1 MGMLVNIDNGGT
13 LTDICV
19 LKDKNVYKTK
29 TLTTPYDL
37 SKCFFEGLKSIS
49 TVIYG
54 EEDVAKLLMEVEH
67 IRYSTTQGTNAIVE
81 RKGPKLGL
89 ILNKGNA
96 DLAKRM
102 RKQDEDLF
110 DFLVGDRIVEVD
122 LADLGDETKAAD
134 TATVITRLTGMGA
147 NRLVVCFDAD
157 NAAISEAQF
166 KRLAFDIYPRHLL
179 GAVPILFASELV
191 DDVSADRRG
200 WTALTNSFLHP
211 AMESFLYNAENRLRE
226 YRTKNPLLI
235 FRNDGNA
242 SRVAK
247 TIALKT
253 YSSGPR
259 GGMEGVKTFSKQY
272 NLSNVM
278 TMDVGGTTTDIGH
291 LVDLKLNEERRGKVE
306 GVPISFG
313 LCEIH
318 SEGVGGSSILSVKD
332 GAIQVGPESVGAV
345 PGPASFGR
353 GGKSSTI
360 TDVNLLLGLLDPST
374 YFGGG
379 LKLDSERG
387 RAAIDENVAS
397 PLGISVDEALH
408 KLSDAYEQKIA
419 DGIKDFGDVAKDTVL
434 LAFGGAGPMNACGI
448 AELAGINTVYVPK
461 TAAVFSAFG
470 IGSCDIGQ
478 SYAVVLST
486 NNQASLKAAHADLM
500 ERAERDMFAE
510 GYAKGDFDINALLVS
525 ESGSKE
531 STHQLN
537 GKVALPK
544 ALEKADSVTLELIAT
559 KGLKTEDDTH
569 VKIKKGKAATASGS
583 RTIVGSDLKSQ
594 DVSVYSVN
602 DMEPGAHAAG
612 PAVIEE
618 DYFTCLV
625 REGWDF
631 VVTEAGDI
639 CLTKGAK

>member
-1 MGMLVNIDNGGT
+1 MLVNIDNGGT

-19 LKDKNVYKTK
+19 LKDDNVYKTK

-37 SKCFFEGLKSIS
+37 SKCFFDGLKSIS
-49 TVIYG
+49 NVIYG
-54 EEDVAKLLMEVEH
+54 EEDVAKLLAEVEH

-89 ILNKGNA
+89 VLNKGNT
-96 DLAKRM
+96 DLVKHM
-102 RKQDEDLF
+102 RELDEDLF
-110 DFLVGDRIVEVD
+110 DFLIGDRVAEIDV
-122 LADLGDETKAAD
+122 ADLDNEEKASD
-134 TATVITRLTGMGA
+134 TARVITGLTSQGA
-147 NRLVVCFDAD
+147 NRVVVCFDVDDATKYE
-157 NAAISEAQF
+157 SQF
-166 KRLAFDIYPRHLL
+166 KKVAFDVYPRHLL
-179 GAVPILFASELV
+179 GAVPMLFASEIV

-200 WTALTNSFLHP
+200 WTALINSFLHP

-226 YRTKNPLLI
+226 FRTKNPLLI

-259 GGMEGVKTFSKQY
+259 GGMEGVKTFSNQY
-272 NLSNVM
+272 GLSNVM
-278 TMDVGGTTTDIGH
+278 TMDIGGTTTDIGH
-291 LVDLKLNEERRGKVE
+291 LVDRELNEERRGKVE

-318 SEGVGGSSILSVKD
+318 SEGVGGSSILSAED
-332 GAIQVGPESVGAV
+332 GEIKVGPESVGAV

-360 TDVNLLLGLLDPST
+360 TDVNLLLGFLDPTT

-379 LKLDSERG
+379 LKLDADRA
-387 RAAIDENVAS
+387 RAAIEENVAS
-397 PLGISVDEALH
+397 KLGISTDDALR
-408 KLSDAYEQKIA
+408 KLKDAYEQKIA
-419 DGIKDFGDVAKDTVL
+419 DGIKAFGDVADDTVL
-434 LAFGGAGPMNACGI
+434 LAFGGAGPMNACGV
-448 AELAGINTVYVPK
+448 AELSGINTVYVPK

-478 SYAVVLST
+478 SYSVVLSD
-486 NNQASLKAAHADLM
+486 NKDDVLKDAYAGLI

-510 GYAKGDFDINALLVS
+510 GFSKDEFDINAQLVG
-525 ESGSKE
+525 ETGSDEK
-531 STHQLN
+531 THALN
-537 GKVALPK
+537 GKIALPK
-544 ALEKADSVTLELIAT
+544 DMAKADAVTLELIAT
-559 KGLKTEDDTH
+559 KRLRHDDEKA
-569 VKIKKGKAATASGS
+569 VKMKKGKAAASVATRDVIGA
-583 RTIVGSDLKSQ
+583 DLKSKS
-594 DVSVYSVN
+594 VPVYSVN
-602 DMEPGAHAAG
+602 DMAPGAHATG
-612 PAVIEE
+612 PAIIEE

-625 REGWDF
+625 REGWEF

>member
-1 MGMLVNIDNGGT
+1 MLVNIDNGGT

-37 SKCFFEGLKSIS
+37 SKCFFDGLKSIS
-49 TVIYG
+49 SVIYG

-89 ILNKGNA
+89 IVNKGNA

-102 RKQDEDLF
+102 REQDEDLF
-110 DFLVGDRIVEVD
+110 DFLIGDRIVEVD
-122 LADLGDETKAAD
+122 LADLGDEAKAAD

-166 KRLAFDIYPRHLL
+166 KRIAFDIYPRHLL
-179 GAVPILFASELV
+179 GAVPILFASEIV

-272 NLSNVM
+272 NLSDVM

-318 SEGVGGSSILSVKD
+318 SEGVGGSSILSVAD

-345 PGPASFGR
+345 PGPACFGR
-353 GGKSSTI
+353 GGKSSTS

-379 LKLDSERG
+379 LKLDSDRA

-397 PLGISVDEALH
+397 PLGVSVDEALH

-419 DGIKDFGDVAKDTVL
+419 DGMKDFGDVAKDTVL

-478 SYAVVLST
+478 SYAVVLSA
-486 NNQASLKAAHADLM
+486 NKQELLLEAYAGLI

-510 GYAKGDFDINALLVS
+510 GYAKGDFDISAQLVS

-537 GKVALPK
+537 GKISLPK
-544 ALEKADSVTLELIAT
+544 ELEKADSVTLEVIAS
-559 KGLKTEDDTH
+559 KRLKTEDDKK
-569 VKIKKGKAATASGS
+569 VKTKKGKMATSSGD
-583 RTIVGSDLKSQ
+583 RTIVGNDLKSQ
-594 DVSVYSVN
+594 DVPVYNIN
-602 DMEPGAHAAG
+602 DMVSGEHASG

-625 REGWDF
+625 REGWEF

>member
-19 LKDKNVYKTK
+19 LKDQNVYKTK

-37 SKCFFEGLKSIS
+37 SKCFFDGLKSIS
-49 TVIYG
+49 NVIYG

-96 DLAKRM
+96 DLVKNM
-102 RKQDEDLF
+102 REHDEDLF
-110 DFLVGDRIVEVD
+110 DFLVGDRVAEVD
-122 LADLGDETKAAD
+122 LADLGDEAKAAD
-134 TATVITRLTGMGA
+134 TATVITGLTSMGA
-147 NRLVVCFDAD
+147 NRLVVCFDVDQAGK
-157 NAAISEAQF
+157 SEAQF
-166 KRLAFDIYPRHLL
+166 KMLAFDVYPRHLL
-179 GAVPILFASELV
+179 GAVPMLFASELV

-211 AMESFLYNAENRLRE
+211 AMENFLYNAENRLRE

-247 TIALKT
+247 TIAVKT

-272 NLSNVM
+272 NLSDVM

-291 LVDLKLNEERRGKVE
+291 LVDLDLNEERRGKVE
-306 GVPISFG
+306 GVPISFS

-318 SEGVGGSSILSVKD
+318 SEGVGGSSILSVND

-374 YFGGG
+374 YFGGA
-379 LKLDSERG
+379 LKLDADRAS
-387 RAAIDENVAS
+387 AAIEENVAT
-397 PLGISVDEALH
+397 PLGCSVDEALF
-408 KLSDAYEQKIA
+408 KLRDAYEQKIA
-419 DGIKDFGDVAKDTVL
+419 GGMKDFADISKDTVL
-434 LAFGGAGPMNACGI
+434 LAFGGAGPMNACGV

-461 TAAVFSAFG
+461 SAAVFSAFG

-478 SYAVVLST
+478 SYSVVLAD
-486 NNQASLKAAHADLM
+486 NKQDALKAAYESLL

-510 GYAKGDFDINALLVS
+510 GYVKGDYEVTAQLVGEKGS
-525 ESGSKE
+525 AESVHK
-531 STHQLN
+531 LN
-537 GKVALPK
+537 GKIALPQEF
-544 ALEKADSVTLELIAT
+544 EKVDAITLELSA
-559 KGLKTEDDTH
+559 KKRLKAEDGKH
-569 VKIKKGKAATASGS
+569 VKTKKGKAAVAAGTRSILG
-583 RTIVGSDLKSQ
+583 VDNKKQ
-594 DVSVYSVN
+594 DVSVYNVN
-602 DMEPGAHAAG
+602 LMDAGAYAAG

-625 REGWDF
+625 REGWEF